1 MYKKG
6 KKLYIDETQNLNLTP
21 EILEILKAPEN
32 LTERDMSDLDF
43 VDLTKDELINR
54 LTWNVSGY
62 KLSKLEEN
70 KGVYDID
77 VIEKNIQ
84 NISAL
89 LQKKYPKDKLTY
101 GILLSLVPKKFKRIG
116 QCPDCSGR
124 IDIIEF
130 EDEKLKEFYGA
141 DTMRYCHKCGVMDY
155 LD

>member
-1 MYKKG
+1 M
-6 KKLYIDETQNLNLTP
+6 
-21 EILEILKAPEN
+21 N
-32 LTERDMSDLDF
+32 LTEQEKRDIDF
-43 VDLTKDELINR
+43 VDLTKEELITR
-54 LTWNVSGY
+54 LTWMRSGY
-62 KLSKLEEN
+62 NLSKLEEN

-89 LQKKYPKDKLTY
+89 LQKKYPKDELIY
-101 GILLSLVPKKFKRIG
+101 GILLSLVPKKFKKIV

-130 EDEKLKEFYGA
+130 EDGKLKEFYGA
-141 DTMRYCHKCGVMDY
+141 DIMLYCHKCCVMGY

>member
-1 MYKKG
+1 M
-6 KKLYIDETQNLNLTP
+6 
-21 EILEILKAPEN
+21 EN

-43 VDLTKDELINR
+43 VDFTKDELINR
-54 LTWNVSGY
+54 LTWMMSGY
-62 KLSKLEEN
+62 NLSKLEEN
-70 KGVYDID
+70 KGVYNID

-89 LQKKYPKDKLTY
+89 LQKKYPKNKLIY
-101 GILLSLVPKKFKRIG
+101 GILLSLVPKKFKKIV

-141 DTMRYCHKCGVMDY
+141 DTMRYCHKCGVMGY

>member
-1 MYKKG
+1 M
-6 KKLYIDETQNLNLTP
+6 
-21 EILEILKAPEN
+21 EN

-43 VDLTKDELINR
+43 IDFTKDELINR
-54 LTWNVSGY
+54 LTWMTSGY
-62 KLSKLEEN
+62 NLSKLEEN
-70 KGVYDID
+70 KGVYNID
-77 VIEKNIQ
+77 VIEKNIR

-89 LQKKYPKDKLTY
+89 LQKKYPKDELTY
-101 GILLSLVPKKFKRIG
+101 GILLSLVPKKFKKIV

-141 DTMRYCHKCGVMDY
+141 DTMLYCHKCGVMDY